1 MNPRRVTEEHPRSLD
16 AQLLRAGRQLSPPPG
31 QLARTLAALSAFGI
45 PSAQAASLALTIKW
59 AATGLASGVV
69 LVAAVSGARHV
80 WLGQGV
86 ASPVEVAQPKSI
98 LVAASATLPRV
109 SESVSSELE
118 PKIPVPAAAKT
129 SGVPVST
136 MTNVAA
142 AVPDS
147 TLGREVALIE
157 QVRSEIG
164 QHRSA
169 RALELLDEYARSFP
183 AQRLAE
189 EAAYLRVMALQG
201 TGNAFAAQ
209 RAAERFRER
218 FPSSPLS
225 PLPTE

>member
-1 MNPRRVTEEHPRSLD
+1 MNPRRVTEELPRSLD

-31 QLARTLAALSAFGI
+31 QLARTLAALNAFGV

-59 AATGLASGVV
+59 AATGLVSGVV
-69 LVAAVSGARHV
+69 LVAAISGARHV
-80 WLGQGV
+80 WVGHGAQP
-86 ASPVEVAQPKSI
+86 PVEVAQPKPR
-98 LVAASATLPRV
+98 LVVASATVPRD
-109 SESVSSELE
+109 SESVSPEIV
-118 PKIPVPAAAKT
+118 PKIPVPAAVKT
-129 SGVPVST
+129 PGVAVST
-136 MTNVAA
+136 MPNVAA

-147 TLGREVALIE
+147 SLGREVALIE

-169 RALELLDEYARSFP
+169 RALALLDEYARSFP

-209 RAAERFRER
+209 RAAARFRER
-218 FPSSPLS
+218 FPASPLS